1 MKIDEKTLAREIRLY
16 FKSNFDLICQFSQD
30 HREISDMHPVSGLTV
45 KPLDRIEFKPG
56 TKVAEVT
63 DFFAEFMNLK
73 VTLRNIRGFVAYPEV
88 TLQEAGKPELETTAD
103 SKSIA
108 GQVKVILDIAQKP
121 SYSDLD
127 WIRKVLQN
135 AAYKSKSFS
144 DKQLLI
150 EAVMTLYQK
159 NDLIDAGIAFSLL
172 ELICKK
178 EGDFSVAIEVVENQD
193 FEDKQ
198 LLLLKL
204 KAAVEKES

>member
-1 MKIDEKTLAREIRLY
+1 
-16 FKSNFDLICQFSQD
+16 
-30 HREISDMHPVSGLTV
+30 
-45 KPLDRIEFKPG
+45 
-56 TKVAEVT
+56 
-63 DFFAEFMNLK
+63 MNLK